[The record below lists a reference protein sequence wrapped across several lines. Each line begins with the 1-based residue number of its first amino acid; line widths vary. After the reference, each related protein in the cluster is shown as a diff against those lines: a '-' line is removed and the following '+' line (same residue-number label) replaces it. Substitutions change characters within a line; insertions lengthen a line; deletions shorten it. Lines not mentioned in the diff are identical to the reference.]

1 MISAELLI
9 GVFSFIP
16 GVSKLVSKGTGGTDS
31 ARYCYS
37 VWLRHIVMAH
47 KNGLSTTP
55 KIIAELGPGDS
66 LGIGLCAVLCGVRV
80 YYAFDTK
87 SHANS
92 ERNKRILEELIM
104 MLNLR
109 EAIPDEA
116 EFPFISPSVK
126 EHSFPHHIL
135 TDEILN
141 NSLHPDRLA
150 AIHKSLDDVR
160 STNLVHITYV
170 VPWHGSS
177 LEDSEEALDMV
188 FSQAVMEH
196 VEQVS
201 ATYSALYK
209 WLRPGG
215 FMSHTID
222 YKSHGYTQ
230 DWNGHW
236 AISEFVWKI
245 VKGKRPY
252 MINRLPHSAH
262 IEGMKRAGF
271 QIVGEMKRNSEP
283 IARHKLSNEFRNLSD
298 DDLHTSGAFIQAVR
312 L

>member
-1 MISAELLI
+1 MPLTQNHTPIQN
-9 GVFSFIP
+9 VT
-16 GVSKLVSKGTGGTDS
+16 KG
-31 ARYCYS
+31 
-37 VWLRHIVMAH
+37 
-47 KNGLSTTP
+47 
-55 KIIAELGPGDS
+55 
-66 LGIGLCAVLCGVRV
+66 
-80 YYAFDTK
+80 F
-87 SHANS
+87 
-92 ERNKRILEELIM
+92 LEELIM
-104 MLNLR
+104 MLNRR

-150 AIHKSLDDVR
+150 AIHKSLDGGR

-170 VPWHGSS
+170 APWQGSS
-177 LEDSEEALDMV
+177 MDGSKGALDMV

-222 YKSHGYTQ
+222 YKSHGYTR

-245 VKGKRPY
+245 VKGNRPY

-271 QIVGEMKRNSEP
+271 KIVGEMKRNSEP
-283 IARHKLSNEFRNLSD
+283 IARHKLSNEFRTLSD
-298 DDLHTSGAFIQAVR
+298 DDLLTSGAFIQAVK